1 MSLEPAERKVMLALV
16 QVARDNL
23 NAGHRRVCEDTLTK
37 ARARFGEASELHDVW
52 SELCE
57 QQGDTDGV
65 LSHLRRAWDLEPS
78 TGRGLALSTR
88 LPPDQRKP
96 FLRDLLARFEDE
108 AVVIALVRAELMAGG
123 FEAGASASS
132 LFVEKITGGSKE
144 LREALAKVVEGQ
156 DPEGT
161 AMPAFL
167 PLVSA
172 EIESRVRLERRAA
185 GEEVDDDETATE
197 MLIAA
202 TLSIP
207 PKGDNEVHGSKP
219 EAAST
224 AAASLDTVS
233 EMVWLSPWLDGIV
246 AIPGILVAIPF
257 ALFLHGAPFAQ
268 YWAMAL
274 TIFFCLLGV
283 AASAR
288 GRSTGHLPSEGD
300 FDLHVT
306 VVMAPFLSF
315 LIGVALLGVSSIVL
329 DWANPTLL
337 ERMGL
342 LVAAGLAW
350 GGSSVLGLRLTS

>member
-1 MSLEPAERKVMLALV
+1 MSLEPAERKVLLVLV

-37 ARARFGEASELHDVW
+37 ARVRFGEAPELHDVW
-52 SELCE
+52 SNLCE

-65 LSHLRRAWDLEPS
+65 VTHLRRAWDLEPS
-78 TGRGLALSTR
+78 AVRGLALATR
-88 LPPDQRKP
+88 LPPDQRKA
-96 FLRDLLARFEDE
+96 FLRDLLTRFEDE
-108 AVVIALVRAELMAGG
+108 AVVIALVRTELMAGG

-207 PKGDNEVHGSKP
+207 QKGDDKLHGSKP

-224 AAASLDTVS
+224 TDTVS

-257 ALFLHGAPFAQ
+257 ALFLHDAPFAQ

-274 TIFFCLLGV
+274 TVLFCLLGI

-288 GRSTGHLPSEGD
+288 GRNTGHLASEGD

-306 VVMAPFLSF
+306 MVMAPFMSF
-315 LIGVALLGVSSIVL
+315 LIGAALLGVCSIVL